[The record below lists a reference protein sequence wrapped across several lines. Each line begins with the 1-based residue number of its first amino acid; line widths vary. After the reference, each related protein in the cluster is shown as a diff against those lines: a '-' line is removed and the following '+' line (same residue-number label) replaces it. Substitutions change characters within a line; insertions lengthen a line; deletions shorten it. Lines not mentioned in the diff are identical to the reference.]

1 MNTKRLSRDIIKVFC
16 IAVLASCS
24 GHRASLR
31 EAEALLETNPKA
43 ADSILASIP
52 APHSRQ
58 DRAWYTVLKTQ
69 ADYKQYKAL
78 TTDSLILSA
87 TNFYGTHRKNY
98 RAAMAWYSQG
108 CVYNELHDDA
118 SAIESFLKA
127 QDLFPDTLIRYYALT
142 QQKIG
147 DILLKRDM
155 LKKASD
161 MFKRSK
167 AISELLNDS
176 ILIIYSD
183 FKQSLFYLYDSDYE
197 AASVL
202 FQELIESPYLSS
214 YNRLKMYHGMSQIA
228 TFYEKDYNKSNLW
241 TDYCISSKSHHS
253 IGYNQRGINYMYLN
267 KTDSAI
273 ICFKES
279 MSSQRDIYTDYSNY
293 SSLAECYLR
302 LNEPDSALH
311 YFSLCDMAVDSIAT
325 LLNHEEISTI
335 LLSHTNEKNRADLVR
350 MRYIF
355 FFCLSIASIIVLF
368 VCIISFIQRDRNRK
382 QYYIE
387 QHDSLLASVSI
398 GSDDTLEDIFNLCR
412 INFEKSIGYNILK
425 KSLSD
430 RKINSSDSVV
440 IKHDLK
446 TCFKSLNQAL
456 LYKGYVLSKGE
467 FECLICFMLNY
478 DNKDTSLMLD
488 KGYSTVSS
496 IKTRIKNKIPQELLA
511 VFNAK

>member
-1 MNTKRLSRDIIKVFC
+1 MNTKRLFRDIIKVFC
-16 IAVLASCS
+16 IAVLASCG

-31 EAEALLETNPKA
+31 EVEALLETNPKA

-253 IGYNQRGINYMYLN
+253 IGYNQRGINYMY
-267 KTDSAI
+267 
-273 ICFKES
+273 FK
-279 MSSQRDIYTDYSNY
+279 I
-293 SSLAECYLR
+293 
-302 LNEPDSALH
+302 
-311 YFSLCDMAVDSIAT
+311 
-325 LLNHEEISTI
+325 
-335 LLSHTNEKNRADLVR
+335 
-350 MRYIF
+350 
-355 FFCLSIASIIVLF
+355 
-368 VCIISFIQRDRNRK
+368 K
-382 QYYIE
+382 Q
-387 QHDSLLASVSI
+387 
-398 GSDDTLEDIFNLCR
+398 
-412 INFEKSIGYNILK
+412 
-425 KSLSD
+425 
-430 RKINSSDSVV
+430 
-440 IKHDLK
+440 
-446 TCFKSLNQAL
+446 
-456 LYKGYVLSKGE
+456 
-467 FECLICFMLNY
+467 
-478 DNKDTSLMLD
+478 
-488 KGYSTVSS
+488 
-496 IKTRIKNKIPQELLA
+496 IPR
-511 VFNAK
+511 

>member
-1 MNTKRLSRDIIKVFC
+1 MLARRLNGKYLAPDCGHLEDRVKEIK
-16 IAVLASCS
+16 
-24 GHRASLR
+24 
-31 EAEALLETNPKA
+31 
-43 ADSILASIP
+43 D
-52 APHSRQ
+52 
-58 DRAWYTVLKTQ
+58 
-69 ADYKQYKAL
+69 
-78 TTDSLILSA
+78 
-87 TNFYGTHRKNY
+87 GT
-98 RAAMAWYSQG
+98 
-108 CVYNELHDDA
+108 
-118 SAIESFLKA
+118 
-127 QDLFPDTLIRYYALT
+127 
-142 QQKIG
+142 
-147 DILLKRDM
+147 
-155 LKKASD
+155 
-161 MFKRSK
+161 
-167 AISELLNDS
+167 
-176 ILIIYSD
+176 
-183 FKQSLFYLYDSDYE
+183 
-197 AASVL
+197 

-478 DNKDTSLMLD
+478 DNKDTSLILD

-496 IKTRIKNKIPQELLA
+496 VKTRIKNKIPQELLA